1 MTTALRDLLSRAGV
15 ALNEGRPAGAEPALR
30 HAIALEPAAAEA
42 LCLAGLAAHLA
53 GRPDGAIR
61 WFGRTVRLQPGN
73 ATAHSGLGEEFR
85 RAGRLDEATRHGRLA
100 AAIEPGDVNALHNL
114 AITSYDRLEIG
125 RSVACSRCA
134 LRLAPQMPGPHFE
147 LAEALL
153 LSGRFEEGWDEYEW
167 RFRLPGA
174 PPPLPPHLLEARG
187 TAPPPQWDG
196 RPLPDGGRLLLV
208 ADQGFGD
215 VIQFARYL
223 PLVEALGPDL
233 IVAASAEMV
242 PILRQLVDEH
252 RIHEDWGSLP
262 DFQAWCALSGL
273 PRLFGTTLETI
284 PSATPYLDA
293 DPELAAWWK
302 RRLDQLVPR
311 RYRRIGLVW
320 AGRPTHGNDH
330 NRSLD
335 LHRLAPLL
343 DLDEVAFV
351 SLQIGPAAMEIGRY
365 FGRAPL
371 INFGPE
377 IADFDDTMAIL
388 RGLER
393 LVSVDT
399 AVAHLA
405 GAMGVPVSLLLPF
418 APDWRWLLEQGDSPW
433 YPVATLHRQTAPGC
447 WDEPVR
453 EVAAR
458 LRAESRRRGA
468 AQFPP

>member
-1 MTTALRDLLSRAGV
+1 MGNPFPLLPPPG
-15 ALNEGRPAGAEPALR
+15 
-30 HAIALEPAAAEA
+30 
-42 LCLAGLAAHLA
+42 AAHHGTLC
-53 GRPDGAIR
+53 
-61 WFGRTVRLQPGN
+61 
-73 ATAHSGLGEEFR
+73 EELR
-85 RAGRLDEATRHGRLA
+85 RQGRLDEALRHGRLA
-100 AAIEPGDVNALHNL
+100 AALDPGAAGVLYNL
-114 AITSYDRLEIG
+114 GLLLYDRLEIEQAI
-125 RSVACSRCA
+125 RWERRAV
-134 LRLAPQMPGPHFE
+134 RLAPAAAEPHFE

-153 LSGRFEEGWDEYEW
+153 LSGRLEEGWPEYEW
-167 RFRLPGA
+167 RFRLPNVQ
-174 PPPLPPHLLEARG
+174 PPLPPHLLEARG
-187 TAPPPQWDG
+187 IAPPPQWDG
-196 RPLPDGGRLLLV
+196 RPMPDGGRLLLV

-223 PLVEALGPDL
+223 PLAEALDPDL

-284 PSATPYLDA
+284 PAATPYLDA
-293 DPELAAWWK
+293 DPELAGWWK
-302 RRLDQLVPR
+302 QRLDQLVPR

-371 INFGPE
+371 INLGPE
-377 IADFDDTMAIL
+377 IADFEDTMAIL

-405 GAMGVPVSLLLPF
+405 GAMGVPVSILLPF
-418 APDWRWLLEQGDSPW
+418 APDWRWLLERGDSPW
-433 YPVATLHRQTAPGC
+433 YPTATLHRQTAPGR
-447 WDEPVR
+447 WDEPLR
-453 EVAAR
+453 DVAAL
-458 LRAESRRRGA
+458 LRAESRRPGA
-468 AQFPP
+468 APIPP